1 VQETIAIQPEAAAP
15 APSPTAGMTTK
26 VVKGSLWT
34 LVGQVLP
41 LAVSLVTTPFVIRM
55 LGAENYGVLILVG
68 LIPTYLGFADFGMS
82 IASTKFASEAYA
94 VGDTRREA
102 SIVRTAALIALCS
115 SLPIALVM
123 FALSSQI
130 ISLFNVPEASRST
143 ASLALKFAA
152 VTFVLNFLNGIFN
165 TPQLTRLRMD
175 LNTLVNA
182 GFRILGLVATPFA
195 VYMYG
200 ILGAVFVLM
209 VASLFTLLG
218 HLAISNRLDKH
229 LFEFTIDRSVIK
241 PMVKFGSAVVGLG
254 IAGALLLNAEKG
266 ILASTVSAKALAFYS
281 VAFTLASMMILLSTT
296 MIQSLVP
303 AFSQLLQ
310 PHNTKRLELLFARI
324 VRLSLIILIP
334 AAAFLCMGARDL
346 IRLWAGAEFSRE
358 GAAPLYILLFG
369 LLFSVPGYVPYSLL
383 MSAGRANVISK
394 LYWLELIPYLL
405 LVFIMTA
412 KLGIIGAAIAWS
424 TRVAFDGIVFFLLAK
439 RSTDADLRVFRN
451 ETYWI
456 LAGMLAYLPAIAI
469 ATLAEPFVIGLAI
482 IAFVLATLVYAFIV
496 WRFSLLP
503 EEQKWFRANIV
514 RTVSPA

>member
-123 FALSSQI
+123 FALSPQI

-241 PMVKFGSAVVGLG
+241 PMVKFGSGLVGASIAAV
-254 IAGALLLNAEKG
+254 LLINAEKG
-266 ILASTVSAKALAFYS
+266 ILAATVSASALAHYS
-281 VAFTLASMMILLSTT
+281 VAFTVASMMTIFSSA

-303 AFSQLLQ
+303 AFSQLQL
-310 PHNTKRLELLFARI
+310 LENRPQLSALYSRA
-324 VRLSLIILIP
+324 VRLSLIWLIP
-334 AAAFLCMGARDL
+334 ALVFLAIVAKPFFAVWAGDEYAAESTIPFYVLLLGLAFNIIAFLPNAAIL
-346 IRLWAGAEFSRE
+346 AAGKT
-358 GAAPLYILLFG
+358 AAL
-369 LLFSVPGYVPYSLL
+369 
-383 MSAGRANVISK
+383 AK
-394 LYWLELIPYLL
+394 LYWVELAIYSVVVWFL
-405 LVFIMTA
+405 A
-412 KLGIIGAAIAWS
+412 SRYGAIGAAAAWS
-424 TRVAFDGIVFFLLAK
+424 FRVITDAIVQLVLAK
-439 RSTDADLRVFRN
+439 RVAGVKFHASRIVSFSFAST
-451 ETYWI
+451 I
-456 LAGMLAYLPAIAI
+456 MLFPALVNLYLDTNGI
-469 ATLAEPFVIGLAI
+469 VIMLFAVVC
-482 IAFVLATLVYAFIV
+482 FSVYIFIV
-496 WRFSLLP
+496 LKTLEDEEFSWLSNRMSDRLARLRP
-503 EEQKWFRANIV
+503 
-514 RTVSPA
+514 

>member
-1 VQETIAIQPEAAAP
+1 VPSEITAEPAAP
-15 APSPTAGMTTK
+15 TVPPTAGMTTK

-94 VGDTRREA
+94 AGDTRREA

-130 ISLFNVPEASRST
+130 ISLFNVPDALRST

-182 GFRILGLVATPFA
+182 GFRILGLAATPFA

-200 ILGAVFVLM
+200 IVGAVFVLM
-209 VASLFTLLG
+209 IASLLTLFG

-229 LFEFTIDRSVIK
+229 LFEFTIDRSVIQ
-241 PMVKFGSAVVGLG
+241 PMVKFGTGLVGASIAAV
-254 IAGALLLNAEKG
+254 LLINAEKG
-266 ILASTVSAKALAFYS
+266 ILAATVSASALAHYS
-281 VAFTLASMMILLSTT
+281 VAFTVASMMTIFSSA

-303 AFSQLLQ
+303 AFSQLQL
-310 PHNTKRLELLFARI
+310 LENRPQLSALYSRG
-324 VRLSLIILIP
+324 VRLSLIWLIP
-334 AAAFLCMGARDL
+334 ALVFLAIVAKPFFAVWAGDEYAKESTIPFYVLLLGLAFNIIAFLPNAAIL
-346 IRLWAGAEFSRE
+346 AAGKTAVL
-358 GAAPLYILLFG
+358 A
-369 LLFSVPGYVPYSLL
+369 
-383 MSAGRANVISK
+383 K
-394 LYWLELIPYLL
+394 LYWLELAIYSVVVWFLASRYGA
-405 LVFIMTA
+405 V
-412 KLGIIGAAIAWS
+412 GAAAAWS
-424 TRVAFDGIVFFLLAK
+424 FRVITDAIVQLVLAK
-439 RSTDADLRVFRN
+439 RVAGVKFHASRIVSFSFASIIMLFPALVNLYADTNGIV
-451 ETYWI
+451 I
-456 LAGMLAYLPAIAI
+456 MLFAVVCFSAYI
-469 ATLAEPFVIGLAI
+469 
-482 IAFVLATLVYAFIV
+482 FIV
-496 WRFSLLP
+496 LKTLEDEEFSWLSTRMSDRLARLRP
-503 EEQKWFRANIV
+503 
-514 RTVSPA
+514 